1 VEVLEVSAVES
12 KEGNGPQ
19 QRQLSEHQIVVME
32 QLVRAALL
40 EANEQ
45 PYEDVTVRTVAKRA
59 GMASATA
66 YTYFSG
72 KEHLLAEAM
81 WWHIRQ
87 SKYLADLSLDLPE
100 RVAESIRSLKLDSLG
115 VEAVRACVTALWGQ
129 DPDVQRVRQLVTA
142 ELGTRLA
149 LALADQAH
157 PAVLGVLAV
166 TTIGAL
172 TSASVGLL
180 PLAALPTMIA
190 EAAALMTT
198 DLGRR
203 GG

>member
-1 VEVLEVSAVES
+1 LEVPEDWAVES
-12 KEGNGPQ
+12 KERNGPQ
-19 QRQLSEHQIVVME
+19 QRQLSEHQIAVME
-32 QLVRAALL
+32 RLVGAALL
-40 EANEQ
+40 EVNEQ
-45 PYEDVTVRTVAKRA
+45 PYADVTVRTIAKRA

-87 SKYLADLSLDLPE
+87 SKYLADLSRDLPE
-100 RVAESIRSLKLDSLG
+100 RVAESIRSLNLDSLG
-115 VEAVRACVTALWGQ
+115 VETVRACVMALWGQ
-129 DPDVQRVRQLVTA
+129 GPDVQKVRHLVTA
-142 ELGTRLA
+142 ELGSRLA

-172 TSASVGLL
+172 TSASVELI

-203 GG
+203 GV